1 VKISLSL
8 ARERLER
15 VRDVNQTKELIPSL
29 LLASEGM
36 IGIINSTFIILSTHY
51 IIRNSNNVI

>member
-15 VRDVNQTKELIPSL
+15 VRDVNQKELIPNL

>member
-15 VRDVNQTKELIPSL
+15 VRDVNQTKELIPTL
-29 LLASEGM
+29 LLAREGL
-36 IGIINSTFIILSTHY
+36 ICIINL
-51 IIRNSNNVI
+51 